1 MYMKTFN
8 HLSLRER
15 EIISKMC
22 AQEETLQSIGRVLS
36 RPASTISRDL
46 SKNNMS
52 RETYWALDAD
62 FHAYSRAEK
71 PKKPRKIENNKILK
85 AYIHKKIL
93 LSWSPEQIAN
103 TLRVAYPKDMTM
115 RVSHETIYTY
125 LYCLPRGELKKELMN
140 HLRRER
146 KERQKRSGT
155 YQTRGQIPDL
165 VSISERPAEVANR
178 TIPGHWEGDLI
189 VGKGHKSAI
198 GTLVERTTRTVILV
212 PLKAKDA
219 VSVRRAFEKELKS
232 LPRQMKIS
240 MTYDRGREMSEH
252 KLFTKRTKMQV
263 YFADPYSPWQR
274 GTNENTNGLIRQYF
288 PKGTDL
294 SLHSRAEIKKVQR
307 LLNGRPRKVLGWQTP
322 YEVFTKL
329 VNNQSVALA
338 S

>member
-1 MYMKTFN
+1 MHMKTFN

-15 EIISKMC
+15 EIISNMC
-22 AQEETLQSIGRVLS
+22 AQSMSLRSIGRTLGRNV
-36 RPASTISRDL
+36 STVSRDI
-46 SKNNMS
+46 SKNGMTIK
-52 RETYWALDAD
+52 TYWALDAD
-62 FHAYSRAEK
+62 FHADCRSEK
-71 PKKPRKIENNKILK
+71 PKKPRKIEGDRRLK
-85 AYIHKKIL
+85 TYIHRKLRIE
-93 LSWSPEQIAN
+93 WSPEQIAN
-103 TLRVAYPKDMTM
+103 MLTVAYPQDMIM
-115 RVSHETIYTY
+115 RVSPETIYTY
-125 LYCLPRGELKKELMN
+125 LYCLPRGELKKELMS
-140 HLRRER
+140 HLRRAH

-155 YQTRGQIPDL
+155 YRSRGQNPDM
-165 VSISERPAEVANR
+165 VSISERPPEVAPR
-178 TIPGHWEGDLI
+178 IIPGHWEGDLV

-212 PLKAKDA
+212 PLKEKDA
-219 VSVRRAFEKELKS
+219 VSVRRAFEKELRT
-232 LPRQMKIS
+232 LPHQMKLS

-294 SLHSRAEIKKVQR
+294 SLPSRAEIKKVQR
-307 LLNGRPRKVLGWQTP
+307 LLNGRPRKVLGWRTP

-329 VNNQSVALA
+329 VNKQSVALA